1 MKNIMFFNFFL
12 LILIFLYSKIFIK
25 KLLSYHNNNDN
36 LEECIKMNRSFSG
49 DSSLFSGVSTKE
61 NTILSTFSK
70 KQCSKKYNSKF
81 SVYIKFNNHPL
92 SPITVSTYVETFSY
106 YTKNN
111 TIMTPYYEHIDCLD
125 NQYFD
130 IFDINCFTKIDLVR
144 NNKYDYIWLKF
155 EKKDKTPF
163 VNTVD
168 FYIYDMHN
176 VFSFEHRYPENRE
189 ESVFSKENSE
199 KPTLSFR
206 FISLF
211 DNTKFK
217 NVIFVNGK
225 YVLYN
230 FYLNIT
236 NNNYPRFISKNSTNI
251 SSYS

>member
-1 MKNIMFFNFFL
+1 MKNMMFFYFFL
-12 LILIFLYSKIFIK
+12 IILIFLYSKIFIK

-36 LEECIKMNRSFSG
+36 LEECIEMNRSFSG

-70 KQCSKKYNSKF
+70 KPCPKKYNSKF
-81 SVYIKFNNHPL
+81 SVYIKFNNYPL
-92 SPITVSTYVETFSY
+92 SQITVSTYVETLSY

-155 EKKDKTPF
+155 DKKDKTPF

-168 FYIYDMHN
+168 LYIYDIYN
-176 VFSFEHRYPENRE
+176 VFSFDHISPENSK
-189 ESVFSKENSE
+189 ESV
-199 KPTLSFR
+199 
-206 FISLF
+206 F

-217 NVIFVNGK
+217 NVIFLNGK

-236 NNNYPRFISKNSTNI
+236 NNNYPRFISKNSMYIVMMLNK
-251 SSYS
+251 YSE